1 MAHRNRWFT
10 VLKNGDFPWR
20 TVTNNQ
26 MVTITNRDVVIL
38 PEASGL
44 VHQFTVIV
52 VGGMLWNLWVDT
64 REKIKLNPSVL
75 HGSFYISDLSTP
87 GMSKCPEIPSTQLR
101 LKEIVTPCNVK
112 EICDSWVCLKVS
124 YLNCSMAN
132 HHVSHQHGNSWYPP
146 CSLRPSWSNSQTYWF
161 TSSSKGM

>member
-52 VGGMLWNLWVDT
+52 VGGMLWNL
-64 REKIKLNPSVL
+64 
-75 HGSFYISDLSTP
+75 
-87 GMSKCPEIPSTQLR
+87 
-101 LKEIVTPCNVK
+101 
-112 EICDSWVCLKVS
+112 
-124 YLNCSMAN
+124 
-132 HHVSHQHGNSWYPP
+132 
-146 CSLRPSWSNSQTYWF
+146 
-161 TSSSKGM
+161 